1 MNRSCLSHSVLSP
14 LSLVLIVIVMLHQ
27 DFCNYPANATVL
39 LYAELKRRLAGEYG
53 EDRQGYTEAKAPF
66 IWEVM
71 HRADR
76 WSQEVGW
83 KPGPP
88 DA

>member
-1 MNRSCLSHSVLSP
+1 MRQAGSWAEQFALLFRDY
-14 LSLVLIVIVMLHQ
+14 IRTHQ
-27 DFCNYPANATVL
+27 EDAR
-39 LYAELKRRLAGEYG
+39 LYAELKRRLAEEYG

-71 HRADR
+71 RRADR

-83 KPGPP
+83 QPWPS